1 MNIIKI
7 LFIKSINKIICN
19 KINIIFRL
27 LFYILIISNH
37 INTLISAYISSFLE
51 NSLKNKFSFIKYR
64 NYYFILKIKRN
75 FISYYV

>member
-51 NSLKNKFSFIKYR
+51 NS
-64 NYYFILKIKRN
+64 
-75 FISYYV
+75 